1 MAERKINIEISQLM
15 QDVQDAALD
24 SDTDPT
30 QSDYIEDVNRRIGE
44 IETAIVALKHELTK
58 HGLNDW

>member
-1 MAERKINIEISQLM
+1 MSDKINMEISQLM
-15 QDVQDAALD
+15 QDVQDAALE

-30 QSDYIEDVNRRIGE
+30 QADYIADVNRRIGE
-44 IETAIVALKHELTK
+44 IESAIVALKHELTR